1 MTDEIGRLSAL
12 VERAAEEAAAA
23 ERAPKTAKANRRKP
37 SRAELEAKLAAAN
50 STYHKEKS
58 AEDVL
63 VFSKLPLSPE
73 DEVAKR
79 EATNRRKAAATQLQ
93 AAFDALRPAP
103 PKRPAKKRP
112 RNIVLRDHYPT
123 ATSKFAQ
130 WLWRQVENF
139 EDAEGATGVDL
150 AKLATQS
157 GVSLCKLEY
166 LVESTRAEGD
176 GKAPKYIRGSDGKKH
191 RAPLYPT
198 DEEIDSCIEV
208 CADRGEYFETGLSG
222 ANQLVTFLF
231 LLLENKQMS
240 SVELSR
246 ATNIPLKTI
255 ESWGAHNPKNRE
267 EPTLNDLVAC
277 FEELGRPL
285 VPACER
291 NASAV
296 FLNEFA
302 ALKLTHAGSADMVPN
317 TLRMKTPTKRC

>member
-23 ERAPKTAKANRRKP
+23 ELRPKTAKAERRKP
-37 SRAELEAKLAAAN
+37 SRTELEAKFAAAN
-50 STYHKEKS
+50 AIYHKEKS
-58 AEDVL
+58 AEDAL

-93 AAFDALRPAP
+93 AALDALRPAS

-112 RNIVLRDHYPT
+112 RNIVSRDHYPT
-123 ATSKFAQ
+123 DSSKFAQ

-150 AKLATQS
+150 AKLAAQS
-157 GVSLCKLEY
+157 GVPLRKLEY

-176 GKAPKYIRGSDGKKH
+176 EKSPKYVRGSDGKKH
-191 RAPLYPT
+191 LAPLYPT
-198 DEEIDSCIEV
+198 DAEIDSCIAV
-208 CADRGEYFETGLSG
+208 CTDRGEYFETGLSG

-240 SVELSR
+240 SVKLSR

-255 ESWGAHNPKNRE
+255 ESWGAHNPENRK

-285 VPACER
+285 VPAYER

-302 ALKLTHAGSADMVPN
+302 ALELAHADSADRAPD
-317 TLRMKTPTKRC
+317 TRRMKTPTKRC